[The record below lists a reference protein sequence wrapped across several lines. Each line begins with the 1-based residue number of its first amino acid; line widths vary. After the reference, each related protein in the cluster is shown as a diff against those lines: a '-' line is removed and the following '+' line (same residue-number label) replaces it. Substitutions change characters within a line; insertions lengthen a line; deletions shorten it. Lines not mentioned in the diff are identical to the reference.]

1 MYYIVANT
9 LSSLVNEIF
18 FVSFILPNNTDI
30 NSLKSLGKCF
40 PDKFTLHTTDTSY
53 RVMPCTVFEINK

>member
-40 PDKFTLHTTDTSY
+40 PDKFTFDTSY